1 MKTTTILAALA
12 GFTASVSAVAL
23 PATIASSDEIKVE
36 VFPDGLPE
44 DLIPQASG
52 LVKRADNGVF
62 LCTDRNFSGYCVHI
76 VAPLYKCVPLGGD
89 LNDLVSSVG
98 PDYGYCFF
106 FSANGCSDSEG
117 HFGTFAPGY
126 SDLSV
131 INFNDK
137 ISSYYCNPN

>member
-76 VAPLYKCVPLGGD
+76 VAPLYKCGMHLDPLTAHIAG
-89 LNDLVSSVG
+89 N
-98 PDYGYCFF
+98 PIW
-106 FSANGCSDSEG
+106 
-117 HFGTFAPGY
+117 GTPN
-126 SDLSV
+126 
-131 INFNDK
+131 INVLHD
-137 ISSYYCNPN
+137 